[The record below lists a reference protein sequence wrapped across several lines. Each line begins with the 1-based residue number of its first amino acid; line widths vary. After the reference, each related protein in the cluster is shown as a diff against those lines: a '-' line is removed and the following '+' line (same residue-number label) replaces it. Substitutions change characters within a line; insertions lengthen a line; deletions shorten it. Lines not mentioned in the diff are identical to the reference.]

1 MKKAERWL
9 AALLCLALLT
19 AVPVPALA
27 ADGGMSAQE
36 IAEDVLGRL
45 AAARVTGEDVAA
57 AFKEILD
64 GKGIVYNDYVV
75 TNGAHLL
82 GIPILADNGEALDF
96 LVFITEDGRS
106 FDAYET
112 SLMTMDG
119 KTDGEALRIVNELNN
134 RYQFVTFILDNGNLW
149 VESHG
154 ALLGNATMAAEL
166 LWSAFRYMLV
176 AVDSAWKDLL
186 PESASAGEPD
196 AQETLVGEWY
206 FSSLITRTGQGGTVA
221 LTAELVGS
229 DELVVLTLEEN
240 GAASLR
246 DPGGLLR
253 KDASVGAW
261 TRTGDGIRLEMG
273 ETLFLTME
281 DDGTL
286 LFDRDGEGGS
296 LLVLSRREDNADAA
310 EAGMEAA
317 SDAALSRA
325 RELLRYDD
333 LSRAGL
339 IEWLTKEGFSARD
352 AALAADASGADW
364 TEMALKSGKAY
375 LISSPFSHQGLIGQL
390 EYEGFTTEEATAAS
404 DILFSGVGESGR
416 TIGEENALREVEEF
430 LAYIPSSYRRMK
442 SVLLSLD
449 YSPAEAAYAVDNCR
463 VDWAEQ
469 ACLCADKYKD
479 DYPTRD
485 QLRRRLELDEFTD
498 AEIACALE
506 RVGME

>member
-1 MKKAERWL
+1 MKKTGRWL
-9 AALLCLALLT
+9 AAILCLTLLA

-45 AAARVTGEDVAA
+45 AAARVTGEDIAA
-57 AFKEILD
+57 AFMELLTE
-64 GKGIVYNDYVV
+64 KGIVYNDYGAVE
-75 TNGAHLL
+75 NGAHLL
-82 GIPILADNGEALDF
+82 EIPILANNGEELDF
-96 LVFITEDGRS
+96 LVFITKDGRS
-106 FDAYET
+106 FDIYET
-112 SLMTMDG
+112 SLMAMDG
-119 KTDGEALRIVNELNN
+119 KTEGESLRIVNELND
-134 RYQFVTFILDNGNLW
+134 RYQFITFILDNGNLW

-154 ALLGNATMAAEL
+154 VPLGSAATSAEI
-166 LWSAFRYMLV
+166 LWSAFGYMLV
-176 AVDSAWKDLL
+176 AANAARKDLL
-186 PESASAGEPD
+186 APLTSAGETD
-196 AQETLVGEWY
+196 FEEKLEGEWH
-206 FSSLITRTGQGGTVA
+206 FSSLTTRTGQGTVV

-261 TRTGDGIRLEMG
+261 TRTGDGIRLEIG
-273 ETLFLTME
+273 ETLFLRRE

-296 LLVLSRREDNADAA
+296 LLVLSRREEDADEA
-310 EAGMEAA
+310 EAEMEAP

-325 RELLRYDD
+325 GELLRNRT
-333 LSRAGL
+333 LSRTGL
-339 IEWLTKEGFSARD
+339 IEQLTGEGFSARD
-352 AALAADASGADW
+352 AALAADASGVDW
-364 TEMALKSGKAY
+364 AEMALKMGKSY
-375 LISSPFSHQGLIGQL
+375 LTSSPFSHQGLIGQL

-416 TIGEENALREVEEF
+416 TIGEENALWDAKGF
-430 LAYIPSSYRRMK
+430 LTYIPSSYRRVK
-442 SVLLSLD
+442 DVLLSQN
-449 YSPAEAAYAVDNCR
+449 YSPEEAAYAVDNCG

-469 ACLCADKYKD
+469 AFLCANKYKD

-485 QLRRRLELDEFTD
+485 QLRRRLELDDFSDE
-498 AEIACALE
+498 EIAYALE
-506 RVGME
+506 RVGM